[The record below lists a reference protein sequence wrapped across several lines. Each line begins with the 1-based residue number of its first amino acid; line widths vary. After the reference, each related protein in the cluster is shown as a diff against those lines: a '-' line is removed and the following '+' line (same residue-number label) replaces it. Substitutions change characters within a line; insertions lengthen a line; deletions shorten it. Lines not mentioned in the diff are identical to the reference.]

1 MSELRFGRMVLHD
14 FKSFL
19 GKHVIQLDRP
29 AGLYYIQG
37 RNKKRRRLGSNAV
50 GKTTI
55 WDGVSWVLWG
65 TTGSDRRPANAVV
78 PWSKPGAHT
87 WGSVTFIKDG
97 HRHKLKRSRNPNGLV
112 HTLDG
117 IARIIEQPAVANIL
131 GFSEEMFRRSVV
143 LGQFEELFLD
153 LLPEKQSRLFNEAL
167 DLEVWLKAS
176 KAADRK
182 RRETLEKC
190 FVLRD
195 KFSKLIGERGSYKK
209 SLESARTAFKSFENK
224 ATIEERRLK
233 NEMKRLRKVRAFS
246 LKKEGFKN
254 TKDIKVKID
263 KESEHNVELSTAA
276 QKLHV
281 ELGGLQALYKAST
294 RNLETKQGVKG
305 RTCPTC
311 GQKVSE
317 EHLHGVTETI
327 LQERQDLKRK
337 IKGKEAELA
346 EIEDLFMDGTKKVE
360 ALQKTY
366 SLSKHTDEALVQA
379 EEELNRK
386 QENPYQ
392 TTITSMKR
400 ALKTVRS
407 EITKT
412 DDKYAKLEKRV
423 EIYSY
428 WQDAFKEIR
437 ISLIDQI
444 LAELELAV
452 TTNAEALGLEGYRIQ
467 FQTEREN
474 RKGDI
479 TVVFNVLLH
488 TPDHDEPVKWQ
499 NYSGGERQRLQLA
512 MAFGLS
518 EVILDRVGINP
529 NIEVLDEPT
538 HHTSTEGVDDLLE
551 RLRERAAE
559 LNRAIYFCDHHS
571 FDRGIFDGTL
581 LVTKGREG
589 SKLTSI

>member
-1 MSELRFGRMVLHD
+1 MSDLTFGRMILHD

-19 GKHVIQLDRP
+19 GKHIIQLDRS

-37 RNKKRRRLGSNAV
+37 KNKRRRRLGSNSV

-55 WDGVSWVLWG
+55 WDGVTWILWG
-65 TTGSDRRPANAVV
+65 TTGSDRRPAGAVV

-87 WGSVTFIKDG
+87 WGALTWTKDG
-97 HRHKLKRSRNPNGLV
+97 KKHKLKRSRNPNKL
-112 HTLDG
+112 TLDG
-117 IARIIEQPAVANIL
+117 QVVDQSEIPRL
-131 GFSEEMFRRSVV
+131 LSFSEEMFRRSVV
-143 LGQFEELFLD
+143 LSQFEELFLD

-182 RRETLEKC
+182 RRDTLEEC
-190 FVLRD
+190 FKLRD
-195 KFSKLIGERGSYKK
+195 QISKDIG
-209 SLESARTAFKSFENK
+209 
-224 ATIEERRLK
+224 RLK
-233 NEMKRLRKVRAFS
+233 EVKIQLGEAKKNKQNYEANLNKDIDRLAKKMGDKGKQA
-246 LKKEGFKN
+246 LKLLQEEGFNKLDDFEHEISKRREGVARWKLRIEKARRGRN
-254 TKDIKVKID
+254 RLIEAID
-263 KESEHNVELSTAA
+263 STT
-276 QKLHV
+276 
-281 ELGGLQALYKAST
+281 EALKSY
-294 RNLETKQGVKG
+294 E
-305 RTCPTC
+305 RTEVCPEC
-311 GQKVSE
+311 GQKVSKS
-317 EHLHGVTETI
+317 HLETKVKHLRINNAKAKAALKSLDHTVKRNTEGSDVAHKN
-327 LQERQDLKRK
+327 LAEWEQLYEKARALSDEYDSMKAELKRLQGSDNPYHSTFLDLTERRAVLRK
-337 IKGKEAELA
+337 NLDEKDQDYAEL
-346 EIEDLFMDGTKKVE
+346 E
-360 ALQKTY
+360 
-366 SLSKHTDEALVQA
+366 
-379 EEELNRK
+379 K
-386 QENPYQ
+386 Q
-392 TTITSMKR
+392 
-400 ALKTVRS
+400 
-407 EITKT
+407 
-412 DDKYAKLEKRV
+412 V

-437 ISLIDQI
+437 ISLIDQV

-474 RKGDI
+474 RAGNI

-488 TPDHDEPVKWQ
+488 TPDHDGPVKWQ

-551 RLRERAAE
+551 RLHERAAE
-559 LNRAIYFCDHHS
+559 LGRAIYFCDHHS

-581 LVTKGREG
+581 LVTKGRGG
-589 SKLTSI
+589 SKLTSF